1 MRLVYKSSWRLLPR
15 GRSGLLATI
24 ALAATLTT
32 TLAPGAWAQVDSR
45 EGIAL
50 QNEIYQLRSQIQ
62 QLQNQQ
68 GSGGG
73 GGYQPAPRISGNT
86 SDLVTQLLT
95 RVDNL
100 EDQVRQLRGS
110 VEELQNQ
117 AQQQSLDLNKKIDD
131 LKFQL
136 GQGSGAAQPQGT
148 APLGAAPNQ
157 GLPGSGYQGSPQPN
171 YPASNYPPQGYP
183 PSPQPGY
190 LTVPQPGQTASAPP
204 PPPQAAPP
212 PARPNAPRTPE
223 MAMQEGNAALARRD
237 YAAAESAAREVLA
250 NRTSPRAY
258 DAKLLLAQALEGE
271 KQFPQAAVA
280 FDDAYNW
287 SRKGSHAQD
296 SLVGLA
302 NALTAIKETKAAC
315 DTIGRLRSD
324 FPQVRPDLRPAVAA
338 AAQKAGCH

>member
-1 MRLVYKSSWRLLPR
+1 MRLVYLSYWR
-15 GRSGLLATI
+15 SALLATI
-24 ALAATLTT
+24 ALTA
-32 TLAPGAWAQVDSR
+32 LAPGAWAQVDSR

-50 QNEIYQLRSQIQ
+50 QNEIYQLRSQVQ
-62 QLQNQQ
+62 QLQSQQ
-68 GSGGG
+68 GGG
-73 GGYQPAPRISGNT
+73 GGSYQPAPRISGNT

-100 EDQVRQLRGS
+100 EDQVRQLRGT
-110 VEELQNQ
+110 VEQLQNQ
-117 AQQQSLDLNKKIDD
+117 SQQQSLDLNKKIDD

-136 GQGSGAAQPQGT
+136 GQGSGVPQTQG
-148 APLGAAPNQ
+148 AVPMGAAPNQ
-157 GLPGSGYQGSPQPN
+157 GLPGSGYQGSPPTNYQPQA
-171 YPASNYPPQGYP
+171 YPA
-183 PSPQPGY
+183 SPQPGY
-190 LTVPQPGQTASAPP
+190 LTPPQPGQTPSPP
-204 PPPQAAPP
+204 PPPQPALP

-223 MAMQEGNAALARRD
+223 IAMQDGNAALARRD

-296 SLVGLA
+296 SLIGLA
-302 NALTAIKETKAAC
+302 SALTAIKEDKAAC

-324 FPQVRPDLRPAVAA
+324 FPQVRPDLRPAVTA